1 MGVYV
6 FECLHGPYIKV
17 GHHMATRARPNAY
30 YRVAGRGFQSCVH
43 PSELDGML
51 YMKHLKLLAWYPT
64 LTREHETMIH
74 RTFREGRIGEFHP
87 QTNTLAILSAL
98 DSHGTNTTITEE
110 ARVRAMRWGYRQVRK
125 AARRA
130 KRNHKDQA

>member
-17 GHHMATRARPNAY
+17 GHHMATRGRPNAY
-30 YRVAGRGFQSCVH
+30 YRIAGRGFQSCVH
-43 PSELDGML
+43 PIELDGML
-51 YMKHLKLLAWYPT
+51 YMKHLKLLGWYPK

-87 QTNTLAILSAL
+87 QTDTSAILSAL
-98 DSHGTNTTITEE
+98 DAEGKNTLITEE

-125 AARRA
+125 AVRRA
-130 KRNHKDQA
+130 KRKAQA